1 MADEKLMD
9 RARDEL
15 FSHINRCGV
24 LQAEAD
30 DQRTWMDETIEYI
43 AERYPDLS
51 DVDLEGLHGIGI
63 RFCQPAIAYG
73 NGTGAAIDL
82 IRRSVEEEGEA
93 TETPAEAPESVQ
105 TDASEAPEAP
115 EAVKAPEA
123 ADATE
128 ATEASEVEEVGA
140 A

>member
-24 LQAEAD
+24 LQAEAE

-51 DVDLEGLHGIGI
+51 DADLAGLHGIGI

-73 NGTGAAIDL
+73 SDAKGAIEL
-82 IRRSVEEEGEA
+82 IRRPSAEEA
-93 TETPAEAPESVQ
+93 TDAEAG
-105 TDASEAPEAP
+105 AAEAETVETAEA
-115 EAVKAPEA
+115 ETVE
-123 ADATE
+123 TVE
-128 ATEASEVEEVGA
+128 TEVEEVGA

>member
-24 LQAEAD
+24 LQAEPD
-30 DQRTWMDETIEYI
+30 DQRTWMDETIEYV

-51 DVDLEGLHGIGI
+51 DADLEGLYGIGI

-73 NGTGAAIDL
+73 NEAGASFEL
-82 IRRSVEEEGEA
+82 IRRRAPEEAPVEEGASGEA
-93 TETPAEAPESVQ
+93 EPAAAPTAIAEVEVETVQ
-105 TDASEAPEAP
+105 
-115 EAVKAPEA
+115 
-123 ADATE
+123 
-128 ATEASEVEEVGA
+128 EVEEVGA
-140 A
+140 T

>member
-105 TDASEAPEAP
+105 AEAPEAP

-123 ADATE
+123 ADTTE
-128 ATEASEVEEVGA
+128 ASEASEVEEVGA

>member
-105 TDASEAPEAP
+105 AEAPEAP

-123 ADATE
+123 ADT
-128 ATEASEVEEVGA
+128 TEASEVEEVGA

>member
-24 LQAEAD
+24 LQAEGG
-30 DQRTWMDETIEYI
+30 DQQTWMDETIEYI

-51 DVDLEGLHGIGI
+51 DADLKALYNVGI

-73 NGTGAAIDL
+73 NPLEETVGL
-82 IRRSVEEEGEA
+82 IRRSEDGEEAAADGEEAVEAET
-93 TETPAEAPESVQ
+93 TEPVAVTDAAPAAEA
-105 TDASEAPEAP
+105 
-115 EAVKAPEA
+115 
-123 ADATE
+123 
-128 ATEASEVEEVGA
+128 EVAEEVGA
-140 A
+140 V

>member
-93 TETPAEAPESVQ
+93 PVTPADAPESVQ
-105 TDASEAPEAP
+105 AEAPEAP

-123 ADATE
+123 ADT
-128 ATEASEVEEVGA
+128 TEASEVEEVGA